1 MMVGIGFSYLQDSEF
16 QSSQI
21 IENIEFDGALAEI
34 EAMKTGFLIYV
45 FFFRASAWRFEPAEM
60 W

>member
-1 MMVGIGFSYLQDSEF
+1 MMVGIGFSYLQDSEL

-45 FFFRASAWRFEPAEM
+45 FFFRASA
-60 W
+60 